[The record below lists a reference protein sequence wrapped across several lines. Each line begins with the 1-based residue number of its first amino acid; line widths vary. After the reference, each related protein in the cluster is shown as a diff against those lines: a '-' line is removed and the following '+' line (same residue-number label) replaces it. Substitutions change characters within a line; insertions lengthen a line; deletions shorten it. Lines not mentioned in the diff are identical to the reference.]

1 MVNKTFI
8 NNNTTE
14 KFIFLII
21 QDVNLN
27 YMINIKQIS
36 FFFIILFLL
45 SCQTINQKTDEIAQK
60 ENKKLSKF
68 IGQPETELKIVMG
81 KPNSEIK
88 DEKGNKILVYKN
100 KKFGISC
107 ERKFE
112 INESS
117 MVIGF
122 TSKGC
127 F

>member
-21 QDVNLN
+21 QDVNLS

-36 FFFIILFLL
+36 FFFIIFFLL

-68 IGQPETELKIVMG
+68 IGKSIEDLKIHLG
-81 KPNSEIK
+81 EPDLIAKNEI
-88 DEKGNKILVYKN
+88 NNALLTYKS
-100 KKFGISC
+100 KKYGISC
-107 ERKFE
+107 ERTFE
-112 INESS
+112 INNKNN
-117 MVIGF
+117 VISF
-122 TSKGC
+122 SSKGC